1 MHECPCF
8 QLVINLKVTFI
19 SDVNLQIETVHIP
32 QELLL
37 ALISIIGLRVMLRK
51 KKKNLNYSE
60 RQEKISLK
68 GKQEGVNGF
77 SELQP
82 HNK

>member
-1 MHECPCF
+1 M
-8 QLVINLKVTFI
+8 L
-19 SDVNLQIETVHIP
+19 VNLQIETVHIP

-60 RQEKISLK
+60 RQEEISLK

-77 SELQP
+77 F
-82 HNK
+82 

>member
-1 MHECPCF
+1 M
-8 QLVINLKVTFI
+8 L
-19 SDVNLQIETVHIP
+19 VNLQIETVHIP

-77 SELQP
+77 F
-82 HNK
+82 